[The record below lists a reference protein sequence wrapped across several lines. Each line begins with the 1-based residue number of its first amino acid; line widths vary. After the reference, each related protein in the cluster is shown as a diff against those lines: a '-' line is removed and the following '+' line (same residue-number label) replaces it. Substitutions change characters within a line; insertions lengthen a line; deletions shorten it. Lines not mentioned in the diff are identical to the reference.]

1 MLVFRRRGRTI
12 RERQAR
18 WAARKAQQK
27 EKAYDGSTT

>member
-18 WAARKAQQK
+18 WAARKK
-27 EKAYDGSTT
+27 EKIDESTA